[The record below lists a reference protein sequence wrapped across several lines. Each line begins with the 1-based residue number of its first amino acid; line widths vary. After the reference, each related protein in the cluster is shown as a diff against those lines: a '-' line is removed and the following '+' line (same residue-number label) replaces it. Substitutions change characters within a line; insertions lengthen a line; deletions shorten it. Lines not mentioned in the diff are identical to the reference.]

1 MWPTENCKPLQW
13 PLSFSYTNH
22 SYVPTFLDIMS
33 DFFSQVWPKCHWWQ
47 SMLQN
52 TARALLRKNNF
63 NIWAIEV
70 NLTPHG
76 NLTPPEASKVA
87 IGESYSS
94 TMFKVAFSQQKFKK
108 KGTRLAKLYYYPYSI
123 EQVQLISHNLFW
135 KKSLPN
141 PWCARIQNGLRSAS
155 SHFPLWKWGGLAG
168 GPKKSPRKK
177 PGIQHDTR
185 AKFIRFFV
193 CTAHKMAQNREHD
206 KVSATLRWHAFHIYW
221 RIWSWAQGLASTSTG
236 HRKLISMNYLWIS
249 LKLDKTYHT
258 IHGPWFS
265 CICIDLVGFWWFSC
279 R

>member
-1 MWPTENCKPLQW
+1 MVLRIMDLPVFINVHPCVNTMWPTENCKPLQW

-63 NIWAIEV
+63 NICPIEV

-76 NLTPPEASKVA
+76 QPDAAGGIRGCHWGVIFFNHVQSR
-87 IGESYSS
+87 IFS
-94 TMFKVAFSQQKFKK
+94 TKIQK

-177 PGIQHDTR
+177 TRDTTWY
-185 AKFIRFFV
+185 KS
-193 CTAHKMAQNREHD
+193 K
-206 KVSATLRWHAFHIYW
+206 
-221 RIWSWAQGLASTSTG
+221 
-236 HRKLISMNYLWIS
+236 
-249 LKLDKTYHT
+249 
-258 IHGPWFS
+258 IHPVFCLYGA
-265 CICIDLVGFWWFSC
+265 
-279 R
+279 

>member
-1 MWPTENCKPLQW
+1 MFIPASIQCDQQKIANLSNGLSVSATQTIVMW
-13 PLSFSYTNH
+13 H
-22 SYVPTFLDIMS
+22 GPTFLDIMS

-94 TMFKVAFSQQKFKK
+94 TMFKAAFSQQKYNK

-135 KKSLPN
+135 KK
-141 PWCARIQNGLRSAS
+141 IS
-155 SHFPLWKWGGLAG
+155 S
-168 GPKKSPRKK
+168 KSMM
-177 PGIQHDTR
+177 
-185 AKFIRFFV
+185 
-193 CTAHKMAQNREHD
+193 C
-206 KVSATLRWHAFHIYW
+206 
-221 RIWSWAQGLASTSTG
+221 
-236 HRKLISMNYLWIS
+236 
-249 LKLDKTYHT
+249 
-258 IHGPWFS
+258 
-265 CICIDLVGFWWFSC
+265 
-279 R
+279 